1 MRPRPF
7 LLLLLTGFALMLM
20 TVGEADARDPEWSYE
35 TENSVTSTAISADG
49 EYIVAGSHMK
59 IHFFDK
65 DSSTPLWSSYGT
77 EGNIH
82 AIAISSDGAYI
93 VAGSTA
99 DWVYL
104 FDREQEDNFNAT
116 SLWSYQTGSN
126 VNSVAISA
134 DGEYIAAGSEDDKV
148 YLFDK
153 DSSTP
158 LWSYDTGNDVLS
170 VSISADGKYIAA
182 CSDYG
187 SGAYN
192 SKIYLFDKYSSTP
205 LWSYTHE
212 QHNSSVRAVA
222 ISADGEYIVAGG
234 SYNSYSGEGQVYLFD
249 KDSSMLWDRHTD
261 TDVYTVAISA
271 DGEYITGGGYR
282 NGDDYG
288 EIYLFDKDSS
298 TPLWS
303 YATGTYVSVSISADG
318 EYIAAGLSNDK
329 VYLFDKDSETPLW
342 SYNPRSEVVA
352 ISADGKYIAV
362 GSFTND
368 AVYLFNN
375 YLPPIA
381 TIDSITPSPANE
393 GVGVSFVGSG
403 LDSDGSIVGYLW
415 RSSVDGDLSTAS
427 SFSTSSLSVG
437 EHSIF
442 LKVQD
447 DQGEWSA
454 EISQNLQVNNVPPVA
469 SIDSISPSPAGE
481 GENVNFVGSGS
492 DSAGSIVG
500 YEWYSNVEGLLGN
513 VASFSKNDLS
523 VGNHTITF
531 RVQDD
536 EGEWSGWE
544 AAELFVYTNIPPVAS
559 IGSIV
564 PSPVEKGVSVTLT
577 GLGTDSDGTIVAYQ
591 WISDID
597 GALSTEAAFSL
608 ANLSLGNHTITF
620 RVQDSNETWSADS
633 GSLFVFAFPVAIAGY
648 DVTVK
653 PGDTVQFTGAGT
665 DEDGVIEKYE
675 WDFDGDGVYEW
686 SSSNNGIA
694 TYTYETN
701 GGYTAALRVTDD
713 HGFTSTGSRT
723 VTVAAG
729 GSVETTVSEG
739 GLPGIPLVYGIT
751 IIVGVVVVGGGGIYW
766 WKRRSTLPSHPSETA
781 PPAAAAAIFTPT
793 PENVTIE
800 CPGCSAQMK
809 VPKLGKMQTVTCD
822 SCDLSGEI
830 EI

>member
-7 LLLLLTGFALMLM
+7 LLLLAGFALAL
-20 TVGEADARDPEWSYE
+20 VAAGEADARDPEWSYIAGGDVR
-35 TENSVTSTAISADG
+35 SAAISADG
-49 EYIVAGSHMK
+49 EYIAAGSQNDRVYL
-59 IHFFDK
+59 FDK
-65 DSSTPLWSSYGT
+65 GSSTPLWSYTTG
-77 EGNIH
+77 
-82 AIAISSDGAYI
+82 
-93 VAGSTA
+93 
-99 DWVYL
+99 DWVY
-104 FDREQEDNFNAT
+104 
-116 SLWSYQTGSN
+116 
-126 VNSVAISA
+126 SVAISA
-134 DGEYIAAGSEDDKV
+134 DGEYIAAGSRDYKVYLFDRDSSTPLWSYTTGDWVYSVAISADGEYIAAGSADSKIHLFDKDSSTPLWSYQTEQPVVSVDISADGEYIAACTGGWEAGKV

-158 LWSYDTGNDVLS
+158 LWSY
-170 VSISADGKYIAA
+170 
-182 CSDYG
+182 SDSSGSNG
-187 SGAYN
+187 SGN
-192 SKIYLFDKYSSTP
+192 GMRS
-205 LWSYTHE
+205 
-212 QHNSSVRAVA
+212 
-222 ISADGEYIVAGG
+222 
-234 SYNSYSGEGQVYLFD
+234 
-249 KDSSMLWDRHTD
+249 
-261 TDVYTVAISA
+261 VAISA
-271 DGEYITGGGYR
+271 DGEYITAGTQADW
-282 NGDDYG
+282 GDGKVYFFDKDSSTPLWSYTAGNDVDSVAISADG
-288 EIYLFDKDSS
+288 EYIAAGSDDDTVYLFDKDSS

-303 YATGTYVSVSISADG
+303 YTTGADVRSVSISADG
-318 EYIAAGLSNDK
+318 EYIVAGSWNDRVYLFDKGSSTPLWSYTTGDDVRSVVISADGEYIAAGGYDDK
-329 VYLFDKDSETPLW
+329 VYLFH
-342 SYNPRSEVVA
+342 
-352 ISADGKYIAV
+352 
-362 GSFTND
+362 
-368 AVYLFNN
+368 NN
-375 YLPPIA
+375 MLPIA

-403 LDSDGSIVGYLW
+403 LDSDGAIVGYQW
-415 RSSVDGDLSTAS
+415 RSSIDGDLSTAS

-447 DQGEWSA
+447 DEGEWSA
-454 EISQNLQVNNVPPVA
+454 EVSQNLQVNNVPPAA

-481 GENVNFVGSGS
+481 GEDVNFVGSGS

-500 YEWYSNVEGLLGN
+500 YEWYSDVEGLLGN
-513 VASFSKNDLS
+513 VTSFSKNDLS

-544 AAELFVYTNIPPVAS
+544 TAELFVYTNMPPVAS

-564 PSPVEKGVSVTLT
+564 PSPAEKGVSVTLT
-577 GLGTDSDGTIVAYQ
+577 GLGTDRDGTIVAYQ

-597 GALSTEAAFSL
+597 GALSTEATFSL
-608 ANLSLGNHTITF
+608 TNLSLGNHTITF
-620 RVQDSNETWSADS
+620 RVQDSNDTWSADS
-633 GSLFVFAFPVAIAGY
+633 DSLFVFAFPVAIAGY
-648 DVTVK
+648 DATVK

-694 TYTYETN
+694 TYAYETD
-701 GGYTAALRVTDD
+701 GGYTATLRVTDN

-723 VTVAAG
+723 VTVVAG
-729 GSVETTVSEG
+729 GSVKTTVSEG
-739 GLPGIPLVYGIT
+739 GLPGIPLVYGLA